1 MATTT
6 LPNSPETS
14 FTHVTMPVTQPLST
28 SMSSPTA
35 ASSGDGRPP
44 RRQAATKA
52 LQNFSAF
59 VSLTD
64 DLKRPRSRYSEPNTT
79 DTTTAR
85 KVVLRDIESDSD
97 DDVFVDDGDD
107 EAEGG
112 ALGLVRKRGPMKR
125 RRKVRRLKK
134 GMGRRGK
141 DDSKLRRGGD
151 GKVGGDVVAVEE
163 EDGLPYARPVEKAAG
178 RSAGE
183 GSGEQ
188 ELVEID
194 LTAA

>member
-1 MATTT
+1 
-6 LPNSPETS
+6 
-14 FTHVTMPVTQPLST
+14 MPVTEPLST
-28 SMSSPTA
+28 SMFSPTA
-35 ASSGDGRPP
+35 ASGDARPP

-64 DLKRPRSRYSEPNTT
+64 DLKRLRSHHSEPNAT

-112 ALGLVRKRGPMKR
+112 ALGLVRKRGLMRKR

-141 DDSKLRRGGD
+141 DESKLRRGGD
-151 GKVGGDVVAVEE
+151 GKVGDVVAVQED
-163 EDGLPYARPVEKAAG
+163 DGLPYARPVEKAAG
-178 RSAGE
+178 RSAGK
-183 GSGEQ
+183 GSGEE